1 MSKKITRANKI
12 KQPYYYVIK
21 VVLGDIGKTVY
32 KVGETLINDKRPKAL
47 VEKYE
52 DRKANKAEVIQFAE
66 LPVKHQKRIN
76 DKILRSALLKTKKFK
91 RADVNELEVQ
101 LRETDGINEFVYP
114 TSSMT
119 DEEIIAEIQTTLNSL
134 KPLTASYTTK
144 VRYYTELV
152 YDPSQR
158 HLVSATLIT
167 EKIFKYFPKIKE
179 CIYNISDQTPIVL
192 IGQFEPQFIATFA
205 MFKKV
210 VIWHDTADQ
219 IYDFAFTPIS
229 SNITYVETL
238 EDLIEM
244 DLTSPLI
251 IANTPYGKPGALIT
265 DAIIHKMG
273 DYKYFINLLPMNDYK
288 RWVPK
293 LYQFVREMTSIDKGF
308 ADAAVT
314 THLCEIVK
322 VPNSLTAEEF
332 EVAQYIDPKLT
343 KYFTEQLKRTHYAID
358 NATYKPKLKDFEINF
373 DLRRCL
379 FIGKRYISDEHIP
392 YTKNCA
398 GYKVNIGRTITPAE
412 LIAISAK
419 SEQENG
425 NVGDFL
431 LAQFDTVQEQNNIT
445 DFLYSPQGFKFFA
458 KVVVA
463 MNLDSYAPLKKF
475 IPKVD
480 WTRSWTVEEILAD
493 YGYTEDEITGVM
505 ADLETITGM
514 ED

>member
-1 MSKKITRANKI
+1 MSKKIPRASKI

-66 LPVKHQKRIN
+66 LPVKQQKRIN
-76 DKILRSALLKTKKFK
+76 DKTLRSALLKTKKFK
-91 RADVNELEVQ
+91 KADVNELEVQ

-114 TSSMT
+114 VSFMT
-119 DEEIIAEIQTTLNSL
+119 DEEILAEIQTILDSL

-179 CIYNISDQTPIVL
+179 CIYNILDQTPIVL

-288 RWVPK
+288 RVPK
-293 LYQFVREMTSIDKGF
+293 LHQYVRQMISIKKGF
-308 ADAAVT
+308 ADATVT

-322 VPNSLTAEEF
+322 VPNNLTVEEF
-332 EVAQYIDPKLT
+332 EISQYIDRQLD
-343 KYFTEQLKRTHYAID
+343 KYFRQNAIRSHYAID
-358 NATYKPKLKDFEINF
+358 TANCPYWHNGPENISNKTVFILGERDISSGRFPTNRDSVIYKWNVEKTAIPADLHIATNDQLSQIICQFN
-373 DLRRCL
+373 
-379 FIGKRYISDEHIP
+379 
-392 YTKNCA
+392 T
-398 GYKVNIGRTITPAE
+398 
-412 LIAISAK
+412 
-419 SEQENG
+419 EQECRN
-425 NVGDFL
+425 F
-431 LAQFDTVQEQNNIT
+431 T
-445 DFLYSPQGFKFFA
+445 DFCYSNVAFMSKVFKA
-458 KVVVA
+458 VNTDKMKVLHKV
-463 MNLDSYAPLKKF
+463 F
-475 IPKVD
+475 PKVD
-480 WTRSWTVEEILAD
+480 WTRTWSLTELLTE
-493 YGYTEDEITGVM
+493 YGYSANEIAEVM
-505 ADLETITGM
+505 SDLENF
-514 ED
+514 